1 VEDLTALIG
10 ADTPGCVDENELRN
24 LMVRYQAGHRAAA
37 EELILRLSPRL
48 LGFLSGPR
56 FSRSDA
62 EDLLQECWL
71 RIHRSRH
78 TYRASDP
85 LLPWIY
91 AIARHTR
98 LDGLRRQ
105 LRRARREV
113 LVPEVPELVDRAKAA
128 DLFPNVFGLLDRL
141 PESQRE
147 VILLLKVSG
156 MTLEEVARTTS
167 SSVGA
172 IKQKAHRA
180 YATLRELLQKGE

>member
-1 VEDLTALIG
+1 MA
-10 ADTPGCVDENELRN
+10 
-24 LMVRYQAGHRAAA
+24 RYQAGHRAAA
-37 EELILRLSPRL
+37 EELILQLSPL
-48 LGFLSGPR
+48 MLGFLRGPR

-85 LLPWIY
+85 LLRWVH
-91 AIARHTR
+91 ASARHTR

-105 LRRARREV
+105 LRRGRREV
-113 LVPEVPELVDRAKAA
+113 LVPEVPESVDRSEAA
-128 DLFPNVFGLLDRL
+128 DRFSGVFGLLDRL

-147 VILLLKVSG
+147 VIMLLKVSG
-156 MTLEEVARTTS
+156 MTLEEAARTTA

-172 IKQKAHRA
+172 IKQKAYRA
-180 YATLRELLQKGE
+180 YATLRELLQKGG